1 MDTNRK
7 IKLIAV
13 GVAAV
18 AAGGTGVA
26 LGAGGGSPAHG
37 PVFAVAHFGY
47 DHGDDL
53 DVAASYLGLTE
64 SQLQTQLESG
74 KTLAQ
79 IANAT
84 SGKSADGLIAALVA
98 AEKQELADAVSSG
111 KLTQAQADAIS
122 ATLQQR
128 FTDLVNGTFPKGG
141 HGFGFRIAGLDAAAT
156 YLGLTEDQLRT
167 QLESGKTLAQIA
179 NATNGKSADGLIAA
193 LVADAKK
200 HLDEAVAAGKIT
212 KDQETEILSDL
223 KDRITE
229 LVNGRLP
236 APPAMHFRAF
246 HFGDRYDGFRMFHFR
261 GDGSRPA
268 FPAFHQRPSAFLQP
282 TA

>member
-1 MDTNRK
+1 MRRTQ
-7 IKLIAV
+7 LALV
-13 GVAAV
+13 LFGLAAL
-18 AAGGTGVA
+18 ALGGTAIAAKGSSSSGN
-26 LGAGGGSPAHG
+26 GARAAAAARDHCHG
-37 PVFAVAHFGY
+37 
-47 DHGDDL
+47 HGDDFA
-53 DVAASYLGLTE
+53 VAASYLGLTLD
-64 SQLQTQLESG
+64 QLRRELESG
-74 KTLAQ
+74 RTLAQ

-200 HLDEAVAAGKIT
+200 QIAAAVSTGTLTQAQA
-212 KDQETEILSDL
+212 D
-223 KDRITE
+223 
-229 LVNGRLP
+229 
-236 APPAMHFRAF
+236 
-246 HFGDRYDGFRMFHFR
+246 
-261 GDGSRPA
+261 
-268 FPAFHQRPSAFLQP
+268 
-282 TA
+282 